1 MTGRFPPWRVASAVV
16 VIVLLGV
23 CAVALTVRG
32 SPVAR
37 FTADRLKSA
46 DPAQR
51 AHPVARPRSSPE
63 ARRLLAQAAT
73 AARDTAYSGVQVS
86 DWWGP
91 AGMSSSQLDVWHRPG
106 AGIVAR
112 SLAPP
117 DDGTDAQLYTPGS
130 GDPVVAMAMSVKQV
144 DLLLANYQV
153 KYAGAGSAG
162 GRSAQVISVVRP
174 GGRLAAKFWLDAAT
188 KLPLRRELFD
198 TNAHLVS
205 EISLID
211 LKLGA
216 GAVAGMPAAQGEPW
230 TRQLG
235 TSAIRLLQSK
245 GWPVPPR
252 LAGSLRLFAASEAV
266 NSAGLVVDTSY
277 SDGLS
282 VISLFVER
290 GHLPKSMAGWQQ
302 VKLDDH
308 RVFTSDP
315 DDRSIAWTSNGFV
328 FTMISDASAST
339 VRQAFAAALADS
351 RAPGFWVRLGRGF
364 KRLASLANLFR

>member
-1 MTGRFPPWRVASAVV
+1 VIGRFPPWRIASAIVV
-16 VIVLLGV
+16 MILLGA
-23 CAVALTVRG
+23 CAVAFTLHG

-37 FTADRLKSA
+37 FTADRLKSDPPRRSA
-46 DPAQR
+46 DR
-51 AHPVARPRSSPE
+51 GLRPSSSPE
-63 ARRLLAQAAT
+63 ARRLLTQAA
-73 AARDTAYSGVQVS
+73 AAADDVSYSGIQVS

-112 SLAPP
+112 TLAPP
-117 DDGTDAQLYTPGS
+117 EDGTDTQLYSPGS
-130 GDPVVAMAMSVKQV
+130 GDPVVAMAMSVRQV
-144 DLLLANYQV
+144 DLLLENYDV
-153 KYAGAGSAG
+153 KYTGAGSAG

-174 GGRLAAKFWLDAAT
+174 GGRLAARFWLDEAT

-198 TNAHLVS
+198 ADTHLVS
-205 EISLID
+205 DIRLID
-211 LKLGA
+211 LKIGA
-216 GAVAGMPAAQGEPW
+216 SAVAEMPAAQAQPW

-235 TSAIRLLQSK
+235 ARAIRLLQGK

-252 LAGSLRLFAASEAV
+252 LAGGLRLFAASEAV

-290 GHLPKSMAGWQQ
+290 GHLPKVMGGWLEL
-302 VKLDDH
+302 KLDGH
-308 RVFTSDP
+308 RVFSSDP
-315 DDRSIAWTSNGFV
+315 DDRSIAWGSGGFV
-328 FTMISDASAST
+328 FTMISDAPVST
-339 VRQAFAAALADS
+339 VREAFAAALADS
-351 RAPGFWVRLGRGF
+351 RSPDFWVRLGRGF